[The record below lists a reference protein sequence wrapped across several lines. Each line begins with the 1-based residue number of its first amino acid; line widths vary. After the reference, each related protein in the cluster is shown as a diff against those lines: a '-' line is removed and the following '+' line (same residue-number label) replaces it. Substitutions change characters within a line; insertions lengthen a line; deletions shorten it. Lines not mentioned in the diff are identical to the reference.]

1 MFYIKNQKKK
11 NKSFC
16 LNKRTDGAE
25 KLGKI
30 GIFGGTFDPPHN
42 GHLLMANEVLHSL
55 NLDKIWFMPN
65 NIPPHKQKEPVT
77 ETHHRVNMLK
87 RAIEGNPFFQVQL
100 IELEREGPSF
110 TYDTVKILKERYPN
124 EEFYFIIGSDMIE
137 NLPHWHR
144 IEELMDMVQFVGV
157 KRNGYSNESTFF
169 VKEVEVPQFD
179 VSSTMIRERLKN
191 GQAVDYLLP
200 KKVIQYIGENRLYGT

>member
-42 GHLLMANEVLHSL
+42 GHLLMANEVLYSL

>member
-1 MFYIKNQKKK
+1 M
-11 NKSFC
+11 
-16 LNKRTDGAE
+16 
-25 KLGKI
+25 
-30 GIFGGTFDPPHN
+30 
-42 GHLLMANEVLHSL
+42 
-55 NLDKIWFMPN
+55 
-65 NIPPHKQKEPVT
+65 T

>member
-1 MFYIKNQKKK
+1 
-11 NKSFC
+11 
-16 LNKRTDGAE
+16 
-25 KLGKI
+25 
-30 GIFGGTFDPPHN
+30 
-42 GHLLMANEVLHSL
+42 
-55 NLDKIWFMPN
+55 
-65 NIPPHKQKEPVT
+65 
-77 ETHHRVNMLK
+77 
-87 RAIEGNPFFQVQL
+87 
-100 IELEREGPSF
+100 
-110 TYDTVKILKERYPN
+110 
-124 EEFYFIIGSDMIE
+124 MIE

-144 IEELMDMVQFVGV
+144 VEELMDMVQFVGV